1 MWAKDVEPTE
11 SALTELKQAVKSDP
25 TCNLLKLLGDAC
37 SSSTDRHLSASAAAS
52 LKVSVDVAGS
62 TTAAA
67 VASPVT
73 TAPQERKS
81 LFSRMGQLI

>member
-11 SALTELKQAVKSDP
+11 SALTELKRAVKSDP

-37 SSSTDRHLSASAAAS
+37 SSSTDRHLSASAAAG

-62 TTAAA
+62 TAAA
-67 VASPVT
+67 VAPPVT